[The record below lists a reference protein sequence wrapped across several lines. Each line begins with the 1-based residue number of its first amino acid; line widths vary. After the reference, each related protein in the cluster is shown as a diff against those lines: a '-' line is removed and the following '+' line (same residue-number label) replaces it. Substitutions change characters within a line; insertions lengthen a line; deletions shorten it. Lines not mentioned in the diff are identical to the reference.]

1 MILILRGWAVL
12 EVILCSLVTLLPD
25 YLFRRY
31 AQGKRIGHEI
41 TLFSVWYELRWG
53 ITLCLILAVLLI
65 TVVLYNHP
73 SSSNVTSLFRTI
85 SIFPETGG
93 RISEVYVGYNQ
104 KVKKG
109 DRLFKMDSSRQEA
122 ALQTARARIAEV
134 EASMITAKADILT
147 SDGKL
152 QEAKGSYEQAADEL
166 RTKTTLQQ
174 RNSDIVAAREIEK
187 LQTLVATR
195 QAAVDSAAAAKQSTE
210 TRLLSVIPAQKVSA
224 EAELAAAQVELDKM
238 VTYASVDGRVDQ
250 FVLRVGDLVQPA
262 PVTRAAGILIP
273 DSAGEGRLFAGFN
286 QIEAQILKVGM
297 AAEATCISKPMTII
311 PLVVTRV
318 QDVIAAGQILQTNQ
332 LTELQKIGPPGT
344 VLAYLEPLYEGTL
357 DNVPPGSSCIANV
370 YSNNHDLLES
380 KDVGSLEKIY
390 LHIVDAVALVH
401 ALIIR
406 LQAIVLPLKA
416 LVFGGH

>member
-1 MILILRGWAVL
+1 ML
-12 EVILCSLVTLLPD
+12 ELMLCSMLTLLPD
-25 YLFRRY
+25 YLVRRY
-31 AQGKRIGHEI
+31 VQGKRIGHEI

-53 ITLCLILAVLLI
+53 ITLCLILTVLLI
-65 TVVLYNHP
+65 AVVLYNHP
-73 SSSNVTSLFRTI
+73 ASSNVTSLFRTI

-93 RISEVYVGYNQ
+93 RVQEVYVGYNQ

-122 ALQTARARIAEV
+122 ALKTARARIAEV
-134 EASMITAKADILT
+134 EAAMITAKADILT
-147 SDGKL
+147 SKGKL
-152 QEAKGSYEQAADEL
+152 QQAKGDYDQAADEL
-166 RTKTTLQQ
+166 RTKTLLQQ
-174 RNSDIVAAREIEK
+174 RNADIVAAREIEK

-195 QAAVDSAAAAKQSTE
+195 QGNLDSATAAEESAE
-210 TRLLSVIPAQKVSA
+210 TRLLSVLPAQKASA
-224 EAELAAAQVELDKM
+224 EAELAATQVELDKM

-273 DSAGEGRLFAGFN
+273 DGAGEDRLVAGFN

-297 AAEATCISKPMTII
+297 AAEATCISKPMTVI
-311 PLVVTRV
+311 PLVVTQV

-344 VLAYLEPLYEGTL
+344 VLAFLEPLYPGVL
-357 DNVPPGSSCIANV
+357 DDVPPGSSCIANV
-370 YSNNHDLLES
+370 YSNNHEEIAS
-380 KDVGSLEKIY
+380 KDTGSLKRIY
-390 LHIVDAVALVH
+390 LHIVDTVALVH
-401 ALIIR
+401 AIIIR